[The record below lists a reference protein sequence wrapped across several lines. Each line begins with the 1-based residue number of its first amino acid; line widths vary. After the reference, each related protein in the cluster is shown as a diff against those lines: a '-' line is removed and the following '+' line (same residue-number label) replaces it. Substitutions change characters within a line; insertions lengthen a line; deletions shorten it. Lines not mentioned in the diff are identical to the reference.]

1 VNEVLRREVDRQRK
15 KADLNEAVIA
25 QLKKEL
31 ERYAYEL
38 IKIQESKKVE
48 DRIKRV
54 VIVEESE
61 EGDWN

>member
-38 IKIQESKKVE
+38 IKMQESKKVE

>member
-1 VNEVLRREVDRQRK
+1 MNEVLRREVDRQRK

-38 IKIQESKKVE
+38 IKLQESKKIE

-61 EGDWN
+61 EGDCN

>member
-1 VNEVLRREVDRQRK
+1 M
-15 KADLNEAVIA
+15 IA

-38 IKIQESKKVE
+38 IKMQESKKVE